1 MPVTMRDV
9 RAVLD
14 PDEVDYSAGARLGP
28 EAFDYLLALVRDT
41 DPGLAAK
48 AAYLAGV
55 IRGERSEE
63 VVAAAAAS
71 EDALV
76 RVAAASAAALLA
88 PASASRVLNDLV
100 VDQDSGVQK
109 LALRSVPADPS
120 PELRSRVR
128 EVSAGAAEPGLR
140 AMADNVLRGLH

>member
-1 MPVTMRDV
+1 MTVSMRDV

-14 PDEVDYSAGARLGP
+14 PDEVDYSQGAGLGS
-28 EAFDYLLALVRDT
+28 EALEHLLILVTAT

-55 IRGERSEE
+55 IRGDRSEE

-88 PASASRVLNDLV
+88 PDSASRVLRGLV
-100 VDQDSGVQK
+100 ADTDDGVQK
-109 LALRSVPADPS
+109 LALRSVPAEPS
-120 PELRSRVR
+120 PELRRRVQ
-128 EVSAGAAEPGLR
+128 EVSAS
-140 AMADNVLRGLH
+140 ADNPSLRTLADSVLRGLR